1 MNKIINKKAYYEYEV
16 LKDFIAG
23 IQLVGSEVKS
33 LRNNNANIG
42 DSFCYVWN
50 NEIFIKNMFISTHK
64 ESSYTNHEERRDRKK
79 QIRKSE
85 IRDIIKLTKEKGITT
100 IPLELFTVRGRFK
113 IKIGISKGKKT
124 WNKKE
129 SIKEKD
135 IKRENSREN
144 NIRYN

>member
-50 NEIFIKNMFISTHK
+50 NEIFIKNMFIYTHK
-64 ESSYTNHEERRDRKK
+64 EYSYTNQEEKRDRKLILK
-79 QIRKSE
+79 KRKKRYNE
-85 IRDIIKLTKEKGITT
+85 AH
-100 IPLELFTVRGRFK
+100 
-113 IKIGISKGKKT
+113 KT
-124 WNKKE
+124 W
-129 SIKEKD
+129 
-135 IKRENSREN
+135 
-144 NIRYN
+144 

>member
-64 ESSYTNHEERRDRKK
+64 ESSYTNHEERRDRK
-79 QIRKSE
+79 
-85 IRDIIKLTKEKGITT
+85 L
-100 IPLELFTVRGRFK
+100 L
-113 IKIGISKGKKT
+113 
-124 WNKKE
+124 
-129 SIKEKD
+129 
-135 IKRENSREN
+135 
-144 NIRYN
+144 